1 MLRRDIETLVAKLA
15 RVEGLKDLALTTNAY
30 NLAERAA
37 GLKAAGLD
45 RVTVS
50 LDSLK
55 RASFTEMTGVDM
67 LSRVLEGIR
76 AAQRVGLT
84 PVKVNAVIVRGHNE
98 GEVADM
104 AAFAR
109 EHGVHMRFIEYMPL
123 DSGHGWSRERVVS
136 GAEIRAAIN
145 ERFLLV
151 AKRGERGS
159 ETATRYRFADG
170 APGEIGI
177 IAPVTEPFCGAC
189 SRVRLTADGQI
200 RTCLFSKVEQLCATF
215 SAPAPPAELADY
227 LRVGRQPEGAAPL
240 HQRDLLR
247 TARAHDEPHRRLTFQ
262 VLTHASA
269 ATYGALRSESYRA
282 ALEPSFTAPE
292 VTSLAR
298 DAERLARHDFVRV
311 VADYVLVG
319 LVDFAPRDAVVLA
332 YLAERVAGLDRVGL
346 AAATARAAAD
356 LDVHDE
362 VARAHVGVYAIVL
375 VPELLL
381 RLLARR
387 GAGDVEHVALFRD
400 L

>member
-37 GLKAAGLD
+37 GLKAAGLG

-55 RASFTEMTGVDM
+55 RASFAEMTGVDM

-84 PVKVNAVIVRGHNE
+84 PVKINAVIVRGHNE
-98 GEVADM
+98 TEVAEM

-123 DSGHGWSRERVVS
+123 DSGHGWTRERVVS

-159 ETATRYRFADG
+159 ETASRYRFADG
-170 APGEIGI
+170 APGEIGV

-200 RTCLFSKVEQLCATF
+200 RTCLFSK
-215 SAPAPPAELADY
+215 AEHSLRDVLRSGAAREEAAEY
-227 LRVGRQPEGAAPL
+227 LR
-240 HQRDLLR
+240 
-247 TARAHDEPHRRLTFQ
+247 
-262 VLTHASA
+262 
-269 ATYGALRSESYRA
+269 
-282 ALEPSFTAPE
+282 
-292 VTSLAR
+292 
-298 DAERLARHDFVRV
+298 
-311 VADYVLVG
+311 
-319 LVDFAPRDAVVLA
+319 AVVNQKEPRH
-332 YLAERVAGLDRVGL
+332 YINE
-346 AAATARAAAD
+346 TFFEQPARTMS
-356 LDVHDE
+356 LI
-362 VARAHVGVYAIVL
+362 G
-375 VPELLL
+375 
-381 RLLARR
+381 
-387 GAGDVEHVALFRD
+387 G
-400 L
+400 